1 MVPVLPGAAKEAS
14 EEGARAFVGYYW
26 ELVNYAQATGDVRR
40 LRRVSG
46 PRCAACS
53 DFISRVLEQY
63 QSGGRIVG
71 GTNSVTI
78 DDLSEVTT
86 STASAFG
93 FKVTA
98 TVSYDAQTIVAHD
111 GDQDKR
117 SPGSDVFTAY
127 LLWVESKRWRLDVLQ
142 VAPR

>member
-1 MVPVLPGAAKEAS
+1 M
-14 EEGARAFVGYYW
+14 
-26 ELVNYAQATGDVRR
+26 
-40 LRRVSG
+40 SG